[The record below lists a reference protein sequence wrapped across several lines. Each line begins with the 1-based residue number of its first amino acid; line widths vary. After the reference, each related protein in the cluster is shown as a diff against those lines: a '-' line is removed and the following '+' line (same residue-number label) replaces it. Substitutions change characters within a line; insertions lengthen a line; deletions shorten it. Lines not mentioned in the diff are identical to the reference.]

1 MFKSIELNSKA
12 NNLERFHKL
21 CLREF
26 PEFSYAISEL
36 LKHKDF
42 QDMLREYS
50 YCETILLNLE
60 DLNEKKKSY
69 NELKTEIRQEMKEF
83 ILNHLRNK
91 SV

>member
-1 MFKSIELNSKA
+1 MIELNSKT

-26 PEFSYAISEL
+26 PEFSYAINDL
-36 LKHKDF
+36 LKYEDF